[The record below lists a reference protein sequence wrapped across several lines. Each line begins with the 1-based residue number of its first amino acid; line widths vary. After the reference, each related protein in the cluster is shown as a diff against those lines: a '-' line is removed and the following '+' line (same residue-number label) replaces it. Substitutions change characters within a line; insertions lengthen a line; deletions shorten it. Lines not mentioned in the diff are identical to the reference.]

1 MARTELRKIP
11 QNIEAEIS
19 VLGCGFLDRTALD
32 KIMDEVSDEM
42 YYDPKNRTIYK
53 AMKSLHQNNIPV
65 DVNTICNEL
74 DKDKSLS
81 DVGGVEYITEI
92 INSVPSTANLNYY
105 IKIIFEKSV
114 LRNLIEKAD
123 RIQEECYNEDD
134 SIENIVESAERNILG
149 VYNDKLGRDM
159 QKIQDILPEVQK
171 NLELLAQTKSDYT
184 GIRTGY
190 YDFDEMTRG
199 LQKKQ
204 VIIIAGRPGC
214 GKSAFSLNV
223 ALNAAINNK
232 NSVALFSLEMGSDE
246 IAKRMFSCI
255 GRIDGDVLKTGRL
268 KQNDRQ
274 KFNEAMSEL
283 SDIKFYIDDSGGL
296 TVSEIRR
303 KCRKLKNSDDG
314 LDLVIIDYL
323 QLLSSSSKYAG
334 QRVQEVSEISRDIKK
349 MAMELDVPVIALAQ
363 LSRSVEQRKG
373 NDSKPKLSDLRE
385 SGSIEQDADIVL
397 FLHSEEYGKYDGNIR
412 RPIELLVAKH
422 RAGSTGS
429 VNLIFQLNT
438 GTFENAARNKEV
450 ENE

>member
-1 MARTELRKIP
+1 
-11 QNIEAEIS
+11 
-19 VLGCGFLDRTALD
+19 
-32 KIMDEVSDEM
+32 
-42 YYDPKNRTIYK
+42 
-53 AMKSLHQNNIPV
+53 
-65 DVNTICNEL
+65 
-74 DKDKSLS
+74 
-81 DVGGVEYITEI
+81 
-92 INSVPSTANLNYY
+92 
-105 IKIIFEKSV
+105 
-114 LRNLIEKAD
+114 
-123 RIQEECYNEDD
+123 
-134 SIENIVESAERNILG
+134 
-149 VYNDKLGRDM
+149 
-159 QKIQDILPEVQK
+159 
-171 NLELLAQTKSDYT
+171 
-184 GIRTGY
+184 
-190 YDFDEMTRG
+190 
-199 LQKKQ
+199 
-204 VIIIAGRPGC
+204 
-214 GKSAFSLNV
+214 
-223 ALNAAINNK
+223 
-232 NSVALFSLEMGSDE
+232 
-246 IAKRMFSCI
+246 
-255 GRIDGDVLKTGRL
+255 
-268 KQNDRQ
+268 
-274 KFNEAMSEL
+274 MSEL

-349 MAMELDVPVIALAQ
+349 MAMELDVPIIALAQ

-438 GTFENAARNKEV
+438 GTFENASRNKEV